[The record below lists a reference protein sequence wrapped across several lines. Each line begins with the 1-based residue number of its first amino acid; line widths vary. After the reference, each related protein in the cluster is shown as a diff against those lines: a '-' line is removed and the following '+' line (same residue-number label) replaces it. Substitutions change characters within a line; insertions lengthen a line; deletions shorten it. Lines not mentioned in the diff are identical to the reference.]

1 MRPVPGTTDA
11 AAQRVTK
18 QNHHCG
24 RDPMRTFVWLTAAA
38 LTLCVATSPVLA
50 RVVRMGTKVALED
63 QSEPSI
69 RQALREAFQTAV
81 RGAIAMGFSRVWV
94 DGARVLPDAVVL
106 AMVATDE
113 DDDADEARDQ

>member
-1 MRPVPGTTDA
+1 ME
-11 AAQRVTK
+11 
-18 QNHHCG
+18 
-24 RDPMRTFVWLTAAA
+24 
-38 LTLCVATSPVLA
+38 
-50 RVVRMGTKVALED
+50 TKVALED

>member
-1 MRPVPGTTDA
+1 
-11 AAQRVTK
+11 
-18 QNHHCG
+18 
-24 RDPMRTFVWLTAAA
+24 MRTLVWLTAAS
-38 LTLCVATSPVLA
+38 LTLCVAVSPVSA
-50 RVVRMGTKVALED
+50 RVVRMETKVALED

>member
-1 MRPVPGTTDA
+1 
-11 AAQRVTK
+11 
-18 QNHHCG
+18 
-24 RDPMRTFVWLTAAA
+24 MRTFVWLTAAS

-50 RVVRMGTKVALED
+50 RVVRMETKVALED

-106 AMVATDE
+106 GMVATDE

>member
-1 MRPVPGTTDA
+1 
-11 AAQRVTK
+11 
-18 QNHHCG
+18 
-24 RDPMRTFVWLTAAA
+24 MRTFVWLTAAS
-38 LTLCVATSPVLA
+38 LTLCVATSPVSA
-50 RVVRMGTKVALED
+50 RVVRMETKVALED

-113 DDDADEARDQ
+113 DDDADDADEARDQ

>member
-1 MRPVPGTTDA
+1 
-11 AAQRVTK
+11 
-18 QNHHCG
+18 
-24 RDPMRTFVWLTAAA
+24 MRTFVWLTAAS
-38 LTLCVATSPVLA
+38 LTLCVATSPVSA
-50 RVVRMGTKVALED
+50 RVVRMETKVALED

-69 RQALREAFQTAV
+69 RQAWQALREAFQTAV

>member
-1 MRPVPGTTDA
+1 
-11 AAQRVTK
+11 
-18 QNHHCG
+18 
-24 RDPMRTFVWLTAAA
+24 MRTLVWLTAAS
-38 LTLCVATSPVLA
+38 LTLCVAVSPVSA
-50 RVVRMGTKVALED
+50 RVVRMETKVALED

-113 DDDADEARDQ
+113 DDDADDARDQ

>member
-1 MRPVPGTTDA
+1 
-11 AAQRVTK
+11 
-18 QNHHCG
+18 
-24 RDPMRTFVWLTAAA
+24 MRTFVWLTAAS

-50 RVVRMGTKVALED
+50 RVVRMETKVALED

-69 RQALREAFQTAV
+69 RQAR
-81 RGAIAMGFSRVWV
+81 
-94 DGARVLPDAVVL
+94 ARVLPDAVVL

>member
-1 MRPVPGTTDA
+1 
-11 AAQRVTK
+11 
-18 QNHHCG
+18 
-24 RDPMRTFVWLTAAA
+24 MRTFVWLMAAS
-38 LTLCVATSPVLA
+38 LTLCVAASPVSA
-50 RVVRMGTKVALED
+50 RVVRMETKVALED

-113 DDDADEARDQ
+113 DDDADESRDQ

>member
-1 MRPVPGTTDA
+1 
-11 AAQRVTK
+11 
-18 QNHHCG
+18 
-24 RDPMRTFVWLTAAA
+24 MRTFVWLTAAS
-38 LTLCVATSPVLA
+38 LTLCVATSPVSA
-50 RVVRMGTKVALED
+50 RVVRMETKVALED

>member
-1 MRPVPGTTDA
+1 
-11 AAQRVTK
+11 
-18 QNHHCG
+18 
-24 RDPMRTFVWLTAAA
+24 MRTLVWLTAAS
-38 LTLCVATSPVLA
+38 LTLCVVASPVSA
-50 RVVRMGTKVALED
+50 RVVRMETKVALED

-69 RQALREAFQTAV
+69 RQAVREAFQTAV

>member
-1 MRPVPGTTDA
+1 
-11 AAQRVTK
+11 
-18 QNHHCG
+18 
-24 RDPMRTFVWLTAAA
+24 MRTFVWLAAA
-38 LTLCVATSPVLA
+38 SLTLCVAASPISA
-50 RVVRMGTKVALED
+50 RVVRMETKVALED
-63 QSEPSI
+63 QSETSI

>member
-1 MRPVPGTTDA
+1 
-11 AAQRVTK
+11 
-18 QNHHCG
+18 
-24 RDPMRTFVWLTAAA
+24 MRTFVWLTAAS

-50 RVVRMGTKVALED
+50 RVVRMETKVALED

>member
-1 MRPVPGTTDA
+1 
-11 AAQRVTK
+11 
-18 QNHHCG
+18 
-24 RDPMRTFVWLTAAA
+24 MRTLVWLTAAS
-38 LTLCVATSPVLA
+38 LTLCVAVSPVSA
-50 RVVRMGTKVALED
+50 RVVRMETKVALED
-63 QSEPSI
+63 HSEPSI

-113 DDDADEARDQ
+113 DDDADDARDQ

>member
-1 MRPVPGTTDA
+1 MR
-11 AAQRVTK
+11 
-18 QNHHCG
+18 
-24 RDPMRTFVWLTAAA
+24 MLVWLTAAS
-38 LTLCVATSPVLA
+38 LTLCVAVSPVSA
-50 RVVRMGTKVALED
+50 RVVRMETKVALED

-94 DGARVLPDAVVL
+94 DGARVLPDALVL

-113 DDDADEARDQ
+113 DDDADDARDQ